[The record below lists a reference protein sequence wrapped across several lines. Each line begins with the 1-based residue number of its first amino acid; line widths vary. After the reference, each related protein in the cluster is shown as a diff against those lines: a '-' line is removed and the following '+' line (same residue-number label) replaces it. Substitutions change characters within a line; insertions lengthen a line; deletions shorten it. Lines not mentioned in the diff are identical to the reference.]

1 MKHVFATASVLV
13 AVLLTP
19 GLAVADDDDRKDR
32 GDKGGLRFE
41 ATLDGAQETAN
52 VITDTTGKVTVKF
65 NKALSELYVKLRIR
79 KGENITRAHFHCAR
93 PGENGSIVFG
103 VFDPGPLD
111 LDDKGAE
118 GTLTNAD
125 VVAAPSCLTS
135 IGRSVNNVAALAFA
149 MRDGLIY
156 FNVHSS
162 AFPGGVIRGQM
173 LEVSND

>member
-13 AVLLTP
+13 AVLVTP
-19 GLAVADDDDRKDR
+19 GIAAADDDDRKDR
-32 GDKGGLRFE
+32 GGLRFE

-52 VITDTTGKVTVKF
+52 VMTDTTGKITVEF
-65 NKALSELYVKLRIR
+65 NKALSELHLKLRIR
-79 KGENITRAHFHCAR
+79 NGENITRAHFHCAR
-93 PGENGSIVFG
+93 PGENGGIVFG

-111 LDDKGAE
+111 LDNKGAK

-125 VVAAPSCLTS
+125 VVTVPAPDCLTS
-135 IGRSVNNVAALAFA
+135 IGRTVNNVAALAFA